1 MTCHDCNTLATSEC
15 LDKFETSHSTDCEET
30 DNKCAKYK
38 TVSVLA
44 DRGSMWGDKSYAS
57 AVTRGCLQSDVDD
70 GCITQRITGG
80 YAITCIC
87 SGDDC
92 NAAIEQ
98 QFSQSLLLF
107 CLIISVI
114 VITIFAHW
122 CFSLHQNNLIIF
134 FFYILKIVLLNTLN
148 TKYQQGHKSAN
159 VNWSQKCTFK
169 NFFQIILFTRV
180 HCFFFSMSH
189 DSTDV
194 HLFEQS
200 YKQVN
205 SDLLK

>member
-148 TKYQQGHKSAN
+148 TKYQQGHNLPMLTEVRNALLKIS
-159 VNWSQKCTFK
+159 FK
-169 NFFQIILFTRV
+169 LFCSLECIV
-180 HCFFFSMSH
+180 FFFLCHMIQLMSIFL
-189 DSTDV
+189 S
-194 HLFEQS
+194 S
-200 YKQVN
+200 RISK
-205 SDLLK
+205 